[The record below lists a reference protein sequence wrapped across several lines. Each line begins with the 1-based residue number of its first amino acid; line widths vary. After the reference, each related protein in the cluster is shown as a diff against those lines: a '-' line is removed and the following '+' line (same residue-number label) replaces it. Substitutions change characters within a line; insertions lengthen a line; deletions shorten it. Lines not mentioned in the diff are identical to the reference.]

1 MPQAVATRRVLV
13 VDDDRVIR
21 QCIAETLSEEGYEA
35 VTAANGADALA
46 LVKAGLPPDLIVL
59 DMRMPVMDG
68 WGFAQ
73 AYRELPGPHA
83 PILVI
88 TAAHDSL
95 ERVVELQAHDVL
107 PKPFD
112 LDQLVRVV
120 RGCLPAG

>member
-35 VTAANGADALA
+35 VTAANGADALE
-46 LVKAGLPPDLIVL
+46 LVKGGPPPDLIVL
-59 DMRMPVMDG
+59 DVRMPVLDG
-68 WGFAQ
+68 WGFAR
-73 AYRELPGPHA
+73 AYREMPGPHA

-88 TAAHDSL
+88 TAAHDST
-95 ERVVELQAHDVL
+95 ERLVELQAEDVL

-112 LDQLVRVV
+112 LDQLVRAV
-120 RGCLPAG
+120 RSCLGAR